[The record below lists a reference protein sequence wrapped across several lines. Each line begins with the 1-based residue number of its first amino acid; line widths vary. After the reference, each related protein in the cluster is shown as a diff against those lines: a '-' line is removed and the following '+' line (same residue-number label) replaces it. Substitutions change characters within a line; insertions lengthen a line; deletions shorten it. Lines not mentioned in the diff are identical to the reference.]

1 MQGFPVVSRF
11 SVDFYS
17 MRVFR
22 GLHSAFP
29 AADTGAV
36 ITIGNFDGM
45 HLGHQA
51 LLRQLRAEAQV
62 RGLRASVLTFAPHPR
77 EFFARKR
84 IGGGA
89 NAVPARL
96 HTLREKLEALAA
108 AGVDDTRIARFD
120 EAFASLSPEDFVR
133 LVLVDAMH
141 ARHVMIGDDFRFGAR
156 RAGDFNLLRTLGEQY
171 GFSVSALDSQCLG
184 DARISSSQVREA
196 LVAGQLDRAEALLGY
211 PYAMEGRV
219 IHGRQLGRTIGVPTA
234 NVQIRHDPLP
244 LRGVFVVDVA
254 LDQTR
259 AAVPQTTRRYAGVA
273 NLGYRPTLGGDTRPL
288 LEVHLFDFSG
298 DLYGA
303 HLDVRFLAKL
313 RDEMTF
319 ADFGALT
326 AQIQEDLAQARA
338 FFNQYPISS

>member
-1 MQGFPVVSRF
+1 
-11 SVDFYS
+11 

-22 GLHSAFP
+22 GLHSASS
-29 AADTGAV
+29 AAEPGAV
-36 ITIGNFDGM
+36 VTIGNFDGM

-51 LLRQLRAEAQV
+51 LLRQLRAEAQA
-62 RGLRASVLTFAPHPR
+62 RGLRSSVLTFAPHPR
-77 EFFARKR
+77 EFFARKA
-84 IGGGA
+84 GA
-89 NAVPARL
+89 AAAAIPARL

-108 AGVDDTRIARFD
+108 AGVDETRVCRFD

-133 LVLVDAMH
+133 TVLVDALQ

-156 RAGDFNLLRTLGEQY
+156 RAGDFNLLETLGQRY
-171 GFSVSALDSQCLG
+171 GFSVAALDSQCLG
-184 DARISSSQVREA
+184 ESRISSSQVRDA
-196 LVAGQLDRAEALLGY
+196 LAAGDLTRAEALLGY

-254 LDQTR
+254 LDETR
-259 AAVPQTTRRYAGVA
+259 AAVPQAARRYHGVA

-288 LEVHLFDFSG
+288 LEVHLFDFYG

-319 ADFGALT
+319 DNFDALT
-326 AQIQEDLAQARA
+326 TQIRDDLAQARA
-338 FFNQYPISS
+338 FFAPDAVST

>member
-1 MQGFPVVSRF
+1 
-11 SVDFYS
+11 

-22 GLHSAFP
+22 GLRSVLP
-29 AADTGAV
+29 AVDAGAV

-51 LLRQLRAEAQV
+51 LLRQLRAEAQA
-62 RGLRASVLTFAPHPR
+62 RGLRSSVLTFTPHPR
-77 EFFARKR
+77 EFFAKMR
-84 IGGGA
+84 GGPDVS
-89 NAVPARL
+89 VPARL

-108 AGVDDTRIARFD
+108 AGVDDTRICRFD
-120 EAFASLSPEDFVR
+120 AAFASLSPEDFVR
-133 LVLVDAMH
+133 IVLVDAMR
-141 ARHVMIGDDFRFGAR
+141 AKHVMIGDDFRFGAR
-156 RAGDFNLLRTLGEQY
+156 RAGDFNLLKALGEQY
-171 GFSVSALDSQCLG
+171 GFTVSALDAQCL
-184 DARISSSQVREA
+184 DHARISSSQVRDA
-196 LVAGQLDRAEALLGY
+196 LASGQLDRAEGLLGY

-219 IHGRQLGRTIGVPTA
+219 IRGRQLGRTIGVPTA

-244 LRGVFVVDVA
+244 LRGVFVVGVA

-259 AAVPQTTRRYAGVA
+259 AAVPQATRRYAGVA

-326 AQIQEDLAQARA
+326 AQIQEDLVQARA

>member
-1 MQGFPVVSRF
+1 
-11 SVDFYS
+11 

-22 GLHSAFP
+22 GLHP
-29 AADTGAV
+29 AADADAV

-51 LLRQLRAEAQV
+51 LLRQLRAEAQS
-62 RGLRASVLTFAPHPR
+62 RGLKSSVLTFTPHPR
-77 EFFARKR
+77 EFFAKKH
-84 IGGGA
+84 GGPDA
-89 NAVPARL
+89 TVPARL

-108 AGVDDTRIARFD
+108 AGVDETRICRFND
-120 EAFASLSPEDFVR
+120 AFASLSPEDFVR
-133 LVLVDAMH
+133 SVLVDAMR
-141 ARHVMIGDDFRFGAR
+141 AKHVMIGDDFRFGAR
-156 RAGDFNLLRTLGEQY
+156 RAGDFALLKSLGEQY
-171 GFSVSALDSQCLG
+171 GFTVSSLDSQCLAG
-184 DARISSSQVREA
+184 ERVSSSQVREA
-196 LVAGQLDRAEALLGY
+196 LAAGDLGRAEALLGY

-219 IHGRQLGRTIGVPTA
+219 VRGRQLGRTIGVPTA

-254 LDQTR
+254 LDETR
-259 AAVPQTTRRYAGVA
+259 AAVPVVTRRYAGVA

-288 LEVHLFDFSG
+288 LEVHLFDFAG

-326 AQIQEDLAQARA
+326 TQIQQDLTQARS
-338 FFNQYPISS
+338 FFQQYPISS

>member
-1 MQGFPVVSRF
+1 
-11 SVDFYS
+11 

-22 GLHSAFP
+22 GLHP
-29 AADTGAV
+29 AADADAV

-51 LLRQLRAEAQV
+51 LLRQLRAEAQS
-62 RGLRASVLTFAPHPR
+62 RGLKSSVLTFAPHPR
-77 EFFARKR
+77 EFFAKR
-84 IGGGA
+84 RDGVDA
-89 NAVPARL
+89 VVPARL

-108 AGVDDTRIARFD
+108 NGVDDTRICRFD
-120 EAFASLSPEDFVR
+120 QAFASLSPEDFVQV
-133 LVLVDAMH
+133 VLVGAMR

-156 RAGDFNLLRTLGEQY
+156 RAGDFALLESLGKQH
-171 GFSVSALDSQCLG
+171 GFSVSSLDSQCMEG
-184 DARISSSQVREA
+184 ERVSSSQVRDA
-196 LVAGQLDRAEALLGY
+196 LAAGDLGRAEALLGY

-219 IHGRQLGRTIGVPTA
+219 VRGRQLGRTIGVPTA

-254 LDQTR
+254 LDETC
-259 AAVPQTTRRYAGVA
+259 AAVPVATRRYAGVA
-273 NLGYRPTLGGDTRPL
+273 NLGYRPTLGGNTRPL
-288 LEVHLFDFSG
+288 LEVHLFDFEG

-326 AQIQEDLAQARA
+326 TQIQQDLRQARS
-338 FFNQYPISS
+338 FFEQFPISS

>member
-1 MQGFPVVSRF
+1 
-11 SVDFYS
+11 

-22 GLHSAFP
+22 GLHA
-29 AADTGAV
+29 AADADAV

-51 LLRQLRAEAQV
+51 LLRQLRAEAQS
-62 RGLRASVLTFAPHPR
+62 RGLRSSVLTFTPHPR
-77 EFFARKR
+77 EFFARKQ
-84 IGGGA
+84 A
-89 NAVPARL
+89 AHAASVPARL

-108 AGVDDTRIARFD
+108 AGVDETRIGRFD
-120 EAFASLSPEDFVR
+120 EAFAALSPEDFVR
-133 LVLVDAMH
+133 IVLVDCMR
-141 ARHVMIGDDFRFGAR
+141 ARHVIIGDDFRFGAR
-156 RAGDFNLLRTLGEQY
+156 RAGDFTLLKSLGTQY
-171 GFSVSALDSQCLG
+171 GFTVSSLDSQCLA
-184 DARISSSQVREA
+184 DERVSSSQVRDA
-196 LVAGQLDRAEALLGY
+196 LAAGHMGRAEALLGY

-219 IHGRQLGRTIGVPTA
+219 IRGRQLGRTIGVPTA

-254 LDQTR
+254 LDEIR
-259 AAVPQTTRRYAGVA
+259 DAVPQATRRYAGVA
-273 NLGYRPTLGGDTRPL
+273 NLGYRPTLGGDSRPL

-319 ADFGALT
+319 ADFNALT
-326 AQIQEDLAQARA
+326 SQIQKDLAQARQ
-338 FFNQYPISS
+338 FFEQYPISQPSVQ

>member
-1 MQGFPVVSRF
+1 
-11 SVDFYS
+11 

-22 GLHSAFP
+22 GLRAAFP
-29 AADTGAV
+29 AADAGAV

-51 LLRQLRAEAQV
+51 LLRQLRVEAQA

-77 EFFARKR
+77 EFFARKA
-84 IGGGA
+84 GA
-89 NAVPARL
+89 AAVAIPARL

-108 AGVDDTRIARFD
+108 AGVDDTRICCFD

-133 LVLVDAMH
+133 IVLVDAMH
-141 ARHVMIGDDFRFGAR
+141 ARHVLIGDDFRFGAR
-156 RAGDFNLLRTLGEQY
+156 RAGDFNLLKRLGEQY
-171 GFSVSALDSQCLG
+171 GFSVAALDSQCLG

-196 LVAGQLDRAEALLGY
+196 LASGQLDRAEALLGY
-211 PYAMEGRV
+211 PYGMEGRV

-234 NVQIRHDPLP
+234 NVQIRHNPLP

-254 LDQTR
+254 LDETR
-259 AAVPQTTRRYAGVA
+259 AAVPLATRRYHGVA
-273 NLGYRPTLGGDTRPL
+273 NLGYRPTLSGLGEDSRPL
-288 LEVHLFDFSG
+288 LEVHLFDFDG

-319 ADFGALT
+319 ANFEALT
-326 AQIQEDLAQARA
+326 TQIQADLAQARA
-338 FFNQYPISS
+338 FFAPDAASF

>member
-1 MQGFPVVSRF
+1 
-11 SVDFYS
+11 

-22 GLHSAFP
+22 GFYPP
-29 AADTGAV
+29 ADADAV

-45 HLGHQA
+45 HRGHQA
-51 LLRQLRAEAQV
+51 LLSQLRAEAQS
-62 RGLRASVLTFAPHPR
+62 RGLRSSVLTFAPHPR
-77 EFFARKR
+77 EFFARKA
-84 IGGGA
+84 GGA
-89 NAVPARL
+89 GATIPARL

-108 AGVDDTRIARFD
+108 AGIDETRVCRFND
-120 EAFASLSPEDFVR
+120 AFAGLSPEDFVR
-133 LVLVDAMH
+133 KVLVDAMR
-141 ARHVMIGDDFRFGAR
+141 AKHVIIGDDFRFGAR
-156 RAGDFNLLRTLGEQY
+156 RAGDFTMLKSLGEHY
-171 GFSVSALDSQCLG
+171 GFTVSSLDSQCMG
-184 DARISSSQVREA
+184 GERISSSQVRAA
-196 LVAGQLDRAEALLGY
+196 LAAGDVNRAEALLGY

-219 IHGRQLGRTIGVPTA
+219 VQGRQLGRTIGVPTA

-254 LDQTR
+254 LDKTH
-259 AAVPQTTRRYAGVA
+259 AAVPQATQRYAGVA

-288 LEVHLFDFSG
+288 LEVHLFDYAG

-326 AQIQEDLAQARA
+326 TQIQEDLAQARR
-338 FFNQYPISS
+338 FFEQYPLSPIPQLSVQ